1 MNIYYLLIFLF
12 LFPNNLFADERD
24 YDGHWKI
31 ECGNKI
37 FTEIIIKDKIIISEE
52 EYKPKSLN
60 IKKSILS
67 KSPKASFVRFD
78 INKYNTKVNKYV
90 LTINFDSLNTGTSK
104 GIFFEDYHF
113 VNPDLIC
120 DGTAKKLTKTE
131 IAELKNN
138 ASQDL
143 KEGNNSLLKTKTYSS
158 KDIVKFIKNNERII
172 IKLARKNGNFLEYE
186 DDNLNYYITIDNDL
200 ENIKKEEDPNNLV
213 ILYSVGEFKKAT
225 QKKNL
230 SRQMP
235 MKISRYSDK
244 SIDTPIGNLMFLENN
259 EVILYSRIY
268 SNKPMKNF
276 IGSSK
281 EFVWCSSRD
290 ELINLGAARCSKEF
304 FEIDPNDVD
313 PKTPMNVD
321 GLIFKILS
329 IYSPNNKKFFELDKE
344 IGEEVEFVEI
354 NNDKKKIKIKEKI
367 IEKPD
372 EKEKVTVKKER
383 ILSSGSGFFVSANGH
398 IITNNHVIET
408 CDFIKYNNENL
419 TLVDTDTIVDLAILK
434 SNNDNNTF
442 LTIKENQV
450 FEGEDI
456 IVLGYP
462 FGKDMSSQAKIT
474 KGIISATVGL
484 GNDVTKIQID
494 AAIQPGNSGGP
505 TLSLDGNVIGVT
517 VATANISAFLESY
530 GFIPQ
535 NMNFAVKNLYLKKF
549 LDKNKINYVTDNTNL
564 KLDASEIY
572 KRSLSSLVYIECGS
586 YN

>member
-1 MNIYYLLIFLF
+1 MVFGKGIKMNIYYLLIFLF

-235 MKISRYSDK
+235 MKISR
-244 SIDTPIGNLMFLENN
+244 
-259 EVILYSRIY
+259 
-268 SNKPMKNF
+268 
-276 IGSSK
+276 
-281 EFVWCSSRD
+281 
-290 ELINLGAARCSKEF
+290 
-304 FEIDPNDVD
+304 
-313 PKTPMNVD
+313 
-321 GLIFKILS
+321 
-329 IYSPNNKKFFELDKE
+329 
-344 IGEEVEFVEI
+344 
-354 NNDKKKIKIKEKI
+354 
-367 IEKPD
+367 
-372 EKEKVTVKKER
+372 
-383 ILSSGSGFFVSANGH
+383 
-398 IITNNHVIET
+398 
-408 CDFIKYNNENL
+408 
-419 TLVDTDTIVDLAILK
+419 
-434 SNNDNNTF
+434 
-442 LTIKENQV
+442 
-450 FEGEDI
+450 
-456 IVLGYP
+456 
-462 FGKDMSSQAKIT
+462 
-474 KGIISATVGL
+474 
-484 GNDVTKIQID
+484 
-494 AAIQPGNSGGP
+494 
-505 TLSLDGNVIGVT
+505 
-517 VATANISAFLESY
+517 
-530 GFIPQ
+530 
-535 NMNFAVKNLYLKKF
+535 
-549 LDKNKINYVTDNTNL
+549 
-564 KLDASEIY
+564 
-572 KRSLSSLVYIECGS
+572 
-586 YN
+586 